1 MSNTSM
7 NTPAVTW
14 EEPTTARRGR
24 KGVMPA
30 IVEQL
35 KSRPGQWARIE
46 VAQATASTY
55 AMRHPEIEVTS
66 RNKGKPN
73 EAVYAR
79 YIGTEATDA

>member
-14 EEPTTARRGR
+14 EEPPVTRRGR

-46 VAQATASTY
+46 ASQAGAAKY
-55 AMRHPEIEVTS
+55 ARRHPEIEVTS
-66 RNKGKPN
+66 RNAGKPSR
-73 EAVYAR
+73 AVYAR
-79 YIGTEATDA
+79 YIGAESADA

>member
-46 VAQATASTY
+46 VKQAGAAQY
-55 AMRHPEIEVTS
+55 AKRHPEIEVTS
-66 RNKGKPN
+66 RNAGKPN
-73 EAVYAR
+73 KAVYAR
-79 YIGTEATDA
+79 YIGTGGTDA